1 MKTDNEN
8 LIPQP
13 RKVLGMKEYAEGD
26 TLAVPPPP
34 PPTTTPSSTLQRK
47 KTQKREN
54 FLKI

>member
-26 TLAVPPPP
+26 TLSSPHHPFLHPPKEKN
-34 PPTTTPSSTLQRK
+34 SKEGKFS
-47 KTQKREN
+47 
-54 FLKI
+54 